1 MSINLSKKTRIWRD
15 KPRDGPETNDI
26 NLDISHRCTLLCS
39 GCGRQREY
47 LDKGLKVPGHDMTIE
62 EFHKITDFFS
72 SVTCCG
78 QKSDPLMNNNLPQFI
93 TIAKTKGIKLQI
105 NTAVSHRPERWYR
118 DCFDRF
124 GRGRWTFGIDGLPKD
139 SHKYRINQDGEKL
152 YRMMTLASSMGIECV
167 WQYIIFRYNENDIE
181 EAAKMSKDINVRL
194 MLQISNRFTEN
205 DPLRPINPKYN
216 GNKNN
221 EDQRYIA
228 S

>member
-124 GRGRWTFGIDGLPKD
+124 
-139 SHKYRINQDGEKL
+139 
-152 YRMMTLASSMGIECV
+152 
-167 WQYIIFRYNENDIE
+167 
-181 EAAKMSKDINVRL
+181 
-194 MLQISNRFTEN
+194 
-205 DPLRPINPKYN
+205 
-216 GNKNN
+216 
-221 EDQRYIA
+221 
-228 S
+228 